1 MPDFYSVWTDTG
13 LQKVGAAATAGQ
25 PFSMPTAVVGDGGG
39 VPVIPNK
46 GMTALVRQ
54 VWSGAVGSI
63 TRSKSDPNTCVYEFC
78 IPASDGPFTVR
89 EVGLKDAAGALC
101 ILGNFPETDKP
112 VAANGSVRDMVI
124 RIPVH
129 FENADCVTLVVDSL
143 TIASNEDVD
152 RKIAAHKEDDQ
163 AHQDLY
169 LGLNATAVD
178 SAKFEG
184 KTLAQIGMGIPT
196 GCPLPWPTNFAPA
209 GWTFMQGQAFDTEL
223 YPSLA
228 AVYPTGVLP
237 DMRGQTIK
245 GTPALGRNVL
255 TTETDGVKSHNH
267 SATALL
273 KDLGTN
279 TSSSTDLGSKTSSYT
294 GEHTHSM
301 AFNYAAGNGGPKP
314 VGFTNVTTAFTAYTG
329 SAGAHTHTTTMGAH
343 THTTV
348 IGSHDHTVTVAST
361 GNTETTVKNTAFNW
375 IVRLA

>member
-129 FENADCVTLVVDSL
+129 FENADSVTLVVDSL

-152 RKIAAHKEDDQ
+152 RKITAHNEHGEAHPDIRDNVIAKFNAAVAKAYQPGDEIMLPYVPSTSEMNTRRLLERNGASLLRTD
-163 AHQDLY
+163 Y
-169 LGLNATAVD
+169 SGLFSKIGTMYGAVD
-178 SAKFEG
+178 SLHF
-184 KTLAQIGMGIPT
+184 
-196 GCPLPWPTNFAPA
+196 N
-209 GWTFMQGQAFDTEL
+209 
-223 YPSLA
+223 
-228 AVYPTGVLP
+228 LP
-237 DMRGQTIK
+237 DDRGLFMRIWDHGAGVDPNAASRTDRGDGSTGDAV
-245 GTPALGRNVL
+245 GTAQLDAIR
-255 TTETDGVKSHNH
+255 SHR
-267 SATALL
+267 
-273 KDLGTN
+273 
-279 TSSSTDLGSKTSSYT
+279 
-294 GEHTHSM
+294 HTYPFHQN
-301 AFNYAAGNGGPKP
+301 ADE
-314 VGFTNVTTAFTAYTG
+314 VGASNFPFPG
-329 SAGAHTHTTTMGAH
+329 GAHESPANRSGA
-343 THTTV
+343 V
-348 IGSHDHTVTVAST
+348 DYFGD
-361 GNTETTVKNTAFNW
+361 NETRPKNRCKWGGIFY
-375 IVRLA
+375 